1 MEQQNC
7 VEKITIRE
15 SITLRQDQPVMS
27 PDLRK
32 ELQENS
38 ERFQPTETH
47 DDAVARNYFWSIE
60 GDFIYRRHTRTS
72 SSLPRAERRIIPNS
86 TEVS

>member
-1 MEQQNC
+1 
-7 VEKITIRE
+7 
-15 SITLRQDQPVMS
+15 MS

-47 DDAVARNYFWSIE
+47 GDAVARNYFWSIE
-60 GDFIYRRHTRTS
+60 GDFIYRHHTELRVHLHALKEES
-72 SSLPRAERRIIPNS
+72 FH
-86 TEVS
+86 

>member
-1 MEQQNC
+1 
-7 VEKITIRE
+7 
-15 SITLRQDQPVMS
+15 MS

-60 GDFIYRRHTRTS
+60 ADFIYRRHIELRVHLHALKEESFPIPLKYLETTHTS
-72 SSLPRAERRIIPNS
+72 LD
-86 TEVS
+86 VS